1 MPLLKNIT
9 NAYGN
14 VLQTVRQHQDALNF
28 VVKKLSEKSIGGK
41 TLAAVT
47 HGNIGM
53 GTGMGTGMGE
63 VPCLDLVSLERQLIL
78 PCNTET
84 SEEKIQAKHQDLGQY
99 LVRQERWQELSRLI
113 RQADRG
119 RAMTPGGM
127 AYAELL
133 AYGARADV
141 VQAVEDAIYDGA
153 TPDLSGI
160 EAFEAILSETPDD
173 PAIAL
178 IVAHAHMDIGWAWRG
193 DCNDEDIK
201 PRNLALFQA
210 HFSRASTVLDPF
222 CGIELDAPSIA
233 AARVALLAACERP
246 QDSAADDYEDLIDL
260 DPNNARAMRSMG
272 NHLLP
277 CWFGSYNQLELE
289 ARRTASRTLDIWGAG
304 GYTWCYMDALV
315 VDPNAIER
323 LDVGF
328 FIEGLRDILE
338 RRPDQHMANQIAAYC
353 AITMS
358 AEGTEGHNHEARSK
372 IYDCFDWVL
381 SDHLRELH
389 PLIWAQ
395 AAHGPDIAAAL
406 QTSKSPREALW
417 RHGHKTAR
425 QIIAKH
431 FHEDLTQGATI
442 TFSRH
447 GLRLYP
453 AM

>member
-1 MPLLKNIT
+1 MPILNKFTSRYKAIT
-9 NAYGN
+9 H
-14 VLQTVRQHQDALNF
+14 VLGQKRGRMRPGVGA
-28 VVKKLSEKSIGGK
+28 VVKKMMDRTTAKTGGV
-41 TLAAVT
+41 ADMAD
-47 HGNIGM
+47 I
-53 GTGMGTGMGE
+53 
-63 VPCLDLVSLERQLIL
+63 PCLDLACLERQLIL

-84 SEEKIQAKHQDLGQY
+84 SEEKIRAKHQDLGQY
-99 LVRQERWQELSRLI
+99 LVRQDRWQELSRLI
-113 RQADRG
+113 RQADHG

-141 VQAVEDAIYDGA
+141 VQAVEDAIFDGA

-160 EAFEAILSETPDD
+160 EAFEAILTEAPED
-173 PAIAL
+173 PAIAV

-193 DCNDEDIK
+193 DGHDDAIK
-201 PRNLALFQA
+201 PRHLALFQA
-210 HFSRASTVLDPF
+210 HFSRAQTILDQF
-222 CGIELDAPSIA
+222 CGVELDAPSIA
-233 AARVALLAACERP
+233 AARVALLAASERP
-246 QDSAADDYEDLIDL
+246 QDNVADDYEDLIDL
-260 DPNNARAMRSMG
+260 DPANPRVMRAMG

-277 CWFGSYNQLELE
+277 RWFGSYDQLELE

-304 GYTWCYMDALV
+304 GYTWCYMDALA
-315 VDPNAIER
+315 VDSRAIEQ

-328 FIEGLRDILE
+328 FVEGLRDILE

-353 AITMS
+353 AITMAS
-358 AEGTEGHNHEARSK
+358 ERVEGPDETARAK

-381 SDHLRELH
+381 SNHLRELH

-395 AAHGPDIAAAL
+395 AAHGPDIVAAL
-406 QTSKSPREALW
+406 KNSKSPREALW

-425 QIIAKH
+425 QIIARH